1 MTKRICS
8 TLFRELLAHSIAS
21 DPSIKA
27 AADALDAVLRQ
38 TTQGITDVLL
48 YDRLAYD
55 SKFVDPVDMLPPME
69 RLRRCRGDLAELPED
84 VLDLLGWQLHVD
96 NYNAAV
102 DIQAKRE
109 LIANSLIL
117 HRRKGTPW
125 AVVFALDTALRLTSS
140 AELSEWFEYGGDPYF
155 FRVTLDVSD
164 TGMDAT
170 EVTNAIKLILE
181 HKNVRSW
188 LEYLRTKTIRKLP
201 VYMGT
206 WSAGRTLNK
215 VRLFFPPKP
224 VPEERHWLA
233 FSSVV
238 QTTATIQF
246 YMPGK
251 PGTLNPRTAF
261 TLKTFT
267 RSIVWPQL
275 R

>member
-8 TLFRELLAHSIAS
+8 TLFQELLAHSIAS

-27 AADALDAVLRQ
+27 AADALDAVLRK

-96 NYNAAV
+96 NYDTAV

-125 AVVFALDTALRLTSS
+125 AVMFALDTALRLS
-140 AELSEWFEYGGDPYF
+140 APTELSEWFQYGGKPYF

-164 TGMDAT
+164 TGMSG
-170 EVTNAIKLILE
+170 EEITNAIKLILE
-181 HKNVRSW
+181 HKAVRSW

-224 VPEERHWLA
+224 VPQARRWIA
-233 FSSVV
+233 CASVV
-238 QTTATIQF
+238 QTASTLRLYT
-246 YMPGK
+246 PGK
-251 PGTLNPRTAF
+251 PGTLSMHTAF
-261 TLKTFT
+261 ALKTMT
-267 RSIVWPQL
+267 RSTVWP
-275 R
+275 RFN